1 MKEHF
6 SMDKG
11 DSKSNRKENLWHSQN
26 FLHDSQFVASL
37 VEMSEITSEDTV
49 VEIGPGRGI
58 ITEQLAKRAEKV
70 IGVEYDHELAQQ
82 LKENFSDTTKVNII
96 EADFLKWSLPSYKYK
111 VFSNI
116 PFEYTSRIVEK
127 ILETSKAPEEAYLIM
142 QDLAA
147 KRFMG
152 KPFGDDSQV
161 SILLQPFYSMSILRE
176 IDRHQY
182 RPVPSVN
189 TVLAKFDKKDK
200 PLVEFKDMQE
210 YRDFVVYGYNQWKPT
225 VAESFKGV
233 FSYKQIKI
241 ISRNINIR
249 GSKPSDLQVEDW
261 VSLFKTYQKY
271 VSDERKDQ
279 VRGSEKKLGKKQ
291 KGMKK
296 KYRTRR

>member
-11 DSKSNRKENLWHSQN
+11 DSRRKENLWHSQN
-26 FLHDSQFVASL
+26 FLHDPQFVGSL
-37 VEMSEITSEDTV
+37 VEMSDINSDDTV
-49 VEIGPGRGI
+49 IEIGPGKGI
-58 ITEQLAKRAEKV
+58 ITEQLAQRAGKV
-70 IGVEYDHELAQQ
+70 VAVEYDHDLAQE
-82 LKENFSDTTKVNII
+82 LKENFPNTSKVDIV
-96 EADFLKWSLPSYKYK
+96 EADFLKWSLPNYKYK

-127 ILETSKAPEEAYLIM
+127 ILETSKVPEEAYLIM

-152 KPFGDDSQV
+152 KPFGEDSQV
-161 SILLQPFYSMSILRE
+161 SILLQPFYSMSILCD

-182 RPVPSVN
+182 RPVPSVD
-189 TVLAKFDKKDK
+189 TVLAKFGKRER
-200 PLVEFKDMQE
+200 PLVELKDMQE
-210 YRDFVVYGYNQWKPT
+210 YKDFVVYGYNQWKPT
-225 VAESFKGV
+225 VAEAFKEV

-271 VSDERKDQ
+271 VPDQ
-279 VRGSEKKLGKKQ
+279 KKIQVEGFEKMFEKKQRK
-291 KGMKK
+291 MKK